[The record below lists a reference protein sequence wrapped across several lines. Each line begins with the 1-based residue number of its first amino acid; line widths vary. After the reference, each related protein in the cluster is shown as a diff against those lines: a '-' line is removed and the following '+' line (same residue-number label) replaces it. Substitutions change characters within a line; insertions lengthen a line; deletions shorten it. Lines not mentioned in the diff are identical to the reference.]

1 MLQQGDEMTGR
12 KTIVVALGG
21 NAIIE
26 EGTEGTIEQQ
36 FANTRKSLDAI
47 VGMIQEGHKVVLTH
61 GNGPQAGVHLIRNEA
76 ASAQVPPS
84 PLNVIVADTQGS
96 MGYMIAQCLSNAL
109 LKAGVKKDVVTVI
122 TQVEVDPA
130 DPSMQ
135 NPTKYVGPF
144 YKAEQVKKMRERGWV
159 IKEDPGRGFRRVVPS
174 PIPLDVIE
182 KETIKDLI
190 DDGKVVIAV
199 GGGGVPVKRE
209 ADGTLSGVDAVIDKD
224 RASALL
230 ANLIGA
236 DELVILTG
244 VDRVAINFK
253 KPDQKFFDRM
263 TVAECEQYLKEG
275 QFPKGSMGPK
285 IEAACD
291 FIKRGG
297 DKVVITT
304 MENATLAVDG
314 RAGTVITE

>member
-1 MLQQGDEMTGR
+1 MSQ

-36 FANTRKSLDAI
+36 FANTRKSLSAI
-47 VGMIQEGHKVVLTH
+47 VGMIRSGHKVVLTH

-109 LKAGVKKDVVTVI
+109 RKESVRKDVVTVV

-130 DPSMQ
+130 DPSML

-144 YKAEQVKKMRERGWV
+144 YRAEQVEAMRQRGWI

-174 PIPLDVIE
+174 PIPLDVVE
-182 KETIKDLI
+182 KATIRDLLE
-190 DDGKVVIAV
+190 DGKVVIAA
-199 GGGGVPVKRE
+199 GGGGVPVKRDP
-209 ADGTLSGVDAVIDKD
+209 DGTLTGVDAVIDKD

-244 VDRVAINFK
+244 VDRVAINYR
-253 KPDQKFFDRM
+253 KPDQKFFDRL
-263 TVAECEQYLKEG
+263 TVAECERYMTEG

-291 FIKRGG
+291 FIRRGG
-297 DKVVITT
+297 AKVIITS
-304 MENATLAVDG
+304 MENATLAAEG
-314 RAGTVITE
+314 KAGTVITA

>member
-1 MLQQGDEMTGR
+1 MGR

-26 EGTEGTIEQQ
+26 EGTEGTIAQQ
-36 FANTRKSLDAI
+36 FENTRKSMDAI
-47 VGMIQEGHKVVLTH
+47 VGLIREGHRVVLSH
-61 GNGPQAGVHLIRNEA
+61 GNGPQAGVHLIRHEA

-96 MGYMIAQCLSNAL
+96 MGYMIAQCLTNAL
-109 LKAGVKKDVVTVI
+109 LKAKLEKDVVTVI
-122 TQVEVDPA
+122 TQVVVDPA
-130 DPSMQ
+130 DPSML

-144 YKAEQVKKMRERGWV
+144 YKAEQVDRLRARGWIV
-159 IKEDPGRGFRRVVPS
+159 KEDPGRGYRRVVAS
-174 PIPLDVIE
+174 PQPLDVVE
-182 KETIKDLI
+182 KGTIKDLI

-199 GGGGVPVKRE
+199 GGGGVPVMRG
-209 ADGTLSGVDAVIDKD
+209 ADGMLAGVDAVIDKD

-236 DELVILTG
+236 DELCILTG
-244 VDRVAINFK
+244 VDKVAINYK
-253 KPDQKFFDRM
+253 KPDQRLFDAL
-263 TVAECEQYLKEG
+263 TVAECERFLAEG

-291 FIKRGG
+291 FIRRGG
-297 DKVVITT
+297 AKVIITT
-304 MENATLAVDG
+304 MGNALAAIDG
-314 RAGTVITE
+314 RAGTVITA

>member
-1 MLQQGDEMTGR
+1 MEAR

-26 EGTEGTIEQQ
+26 EGTEGTVQQQ
-36 FANTRKSLDAI
+36 FENTRKSMKAI
-47 VGMIQEGHKVVLTH
+47 VGMIGEGHKVVLTH

-96 MGYMIAQCLSNAL
+96 MGYMIAQSLMNAL
-109 LKAGVKKDVVTVI
+109 RAERIEKDIVTVI
-122 TQVEVDPA
+122 TQVEVDPN

-144 YKAEQVKKMRERGWV
+144 YKADQVEKLRSRGWI
-159 IKEDPGRGFRRVVPS
+159 IKEDPMRGFRRVVPS
-174 PIPLDVIE
+174 PMPLDVIE
-182 KETIKDLI
+182 KDTIKDLI
-190 DDGKVVIAV
+190 DDGKIVIAV
-199 GGGGVPVKRE
+199 GGGGIPVKRN

-230 ANLIGA
+230 ANLIDA

-244 VDRVAINFK
+244 VEKVAINFR
-253 KPDQKFFDRM
+253 KPNQQVFDHM
-263 TVAECEQYLKEG
+263 TVEECEKYMAEG

-291 FIKRGG
+291 FIRRGG
-297 DKVVITT
+297 AKVIITS
-304 MENATLAVDG
+304 MEHATAAIHG
-314 RAGTVITE
+314 GAGTTITA

>member
-1 MLQQGDEMTGR
+1 
-12 KTIVVALGG
+12 
-21 NAIIE
+21 
-26 EGTEGTIEQQ
+26 
-36 FANTRKSLDAI
+36 
-47 VGMIQEGHKVVLTH
+47 VLSH

-84 PLNVIVADTQGS
+84 TLNLIVADTQGS
-96 MGYMIAQCLSNAL
+96 MGYMIAQSLRNAL
-109 LKAGVKKDVVTVI
+109 HLAGVEKDVVTIV

-130 DPSMQ
+130 DPSMV

-144 YKAEQVKKMRERGWV
+144 YKAEQVEALRARGWIV
-159 IKEDPGRGFRRVVPS
+159 KEDPGRGYRRVVAS
-174 PIPLDVIE
+174 PLPLDVIE
-182 KETIKDLI
+182 KGTIKDLL
-190 DDGKVVIAV
+190 DEGKVVIAV

-236 DELVILTG
+236 DELCILTG
-244 VDRVAINFK
+244 VDRVAINYK
-253 KPDQKFFDRM
+253 KPDMKYFDRM
-263 TVAECEQYLKEG
+263 TVAECMKYHAEG

-297 DKVVITT
+297 AKVIITT
-304 MENATLAVDG
+304 MENATAAVDG
-314 RAGTVITE
+314 KAGTVITR

>member
-1 MLQQGDEMTGR
+1 MLNR

-36 FANTRKSLDAI
+36 FANTRKSLEAI
-47 VGMIQEGHKVVLTH
+47 VGMIREGHKVVLTH

-84 PLNVIVADTQGS
+84 PLGVIVADTQGS

-109 LKAGVKKDVVTVI
+109 LKQGVRKEVVTVV

-144 YKAEQVKKMRERGWV
+144 YKADQVEKLRERGWI
-159 IKEDPGRGFRRVVPS
+159 IKEDPGRGYRRVVPS
-174 PIPLDVIE
+174 PIPLDVVE
-182 KETIKDLI
+182 KDTIKDLI
-190 DDGKVVIAV
+190 DDGKIVIAV
-199 GGGGVPVKRE
+199 GGGGVPVRRE
-209 ADGTLSGVDAVIDKD
+209 PDGTLSGVDAVIDKD

-230 ANLIGA
+230 ANLIAA

-244 VDRVAINFK
+244 VDRVAVNYR

-263 TVAECEQYLKEG
+263 TVAECEKYQAEG

-297 DKVVITT
+297 AKVIITT

-314 RAGTVITE
+314 KAGTVIVA

>member
-1 MLQQGDEMTGR
+1 MQM

-26 EGTEGTIEQQ
+26 EGTEGTIAQQ
-36 FANTRKSLDAI
+36 FENTRKSMDAI
-47 VGMIQEGHKVVLTH
+47 VNLIRGGHRVVLSH
-61 GNGPQAGVHLIRNEA
+61 GNGPQAGVHLIRHEA
-76 ASAQVPPS
+76 ASGQVPPS

-96 MGYMIAQCLSNAL
+96 MGYMIAQCLANAL
-109 LKAGVKKDVVTVI
+109 RTASIEKDVVTIV
-122 TQVEVDPA
+122 TQVVVDPR

-144 YKAEQVKKMRERGWV
+144 YKADQVERLRERGWI
-159 IKEDPGRGFRRVVPS
+159 IKEDPGRGFRRVVAS
-174 PIPLDVIE
+174 PMPLDVVE
-182 KETIKDLI
+182 KGTIKDLI
-190 DDGKVVIAV
+190 DDGKVVIAA
-199 GGGGVPVKRE
+199 GGGGVPVMRSPE
-209 ADGTLSGVDAVIDKD
+209 GLLSGVDAVIDKD

-236 DELVILTG
+236 DELLILTG
-244 VDRVAINFK
+244 VERIAINFK
-253 KPDQKFFDRM
+253 KPDQRFFDSL
-263 TVAECEQYLKEG
+263 TVAECEGYLAEG

-297 DKVVITT
+297 HKVIVTSLDK
-304 MENATLAVDG
+304 AAAAVAG
-314 RAGTVITE
+314 AGGTVITA

>member
-1 MLQQGDEMTGR
+1 MSVR

-26 EGTEGTIEQQ
+26 EGTKGTIEQQ
-36 FANTRKSLDAI
+36 FENTRKSMKAI
-47 VGMIQEGHKVVLTH
+47 VGMIAEGHKVVLTH

-76 ASAQVPPS
+76 ASSQVPPS

-96 MGYMIAQCLSNAL
+96 MGYMIAQCLRNAL
-109 LKAGVKKDVVTVI
+109 KEEGIEKDIVTVV
-122 TQVEVDPA
+122 TQVEVDPN

-144 YKAEQVKKMRERGWV
+144 YKAEQVEALRARGWI

-174 PIPLDVIE
+174 PMPLDVIE
-182 KETIKDLI
+182 KDTIKDLI

-199 GGGGVPVKRE
+199 GGGGVPVKRDE
-209 ADGTLSGVDAVIDKD
+209 KGMLSGVDAVIDKD

-230 ANLIGA
+230 ANLIDA
-236 DELVILTG
+236 DELIILTG
-244 VDRVAINFK
+244 VDRVAINFR
-253 KPDQKFFDRM
+253 KPDEKFFDHM
-263 TVAECEQYLKEG
+263 TVAECEKYMAEG

-297 DKVVITT
+297 SKVIITT
-304 MENATLAVDG
+304 MENATAAVDG
-314 RAGTVITE
+314 KAGTVITA

>member
-1 MLQQGDEMTGR
+1 MNR

-26 EGTEGTIEQQ
+26 EGTEGTVAQQ
-36 FANTRKSLDAI
+36 FENTRKSMSAI
-47 VGMIQEGHKVVLTH
+47 VGMISEGHKVVLSH

-76 ASAQVPPS
+76 ASRQVPPAT
-84 PLNVIVADTQGS
+84 LNLIVADTQGS
-96 MGYMIAQCLSNAL
+96 MGYMLAQCLGNAL
-109 LKAGVKKDVVTVI
+109 RQAGVRKDVVTVV

-130 DPSMQ
+130 DPSMG

-144 YKAEQVKKMRERGWV
+144 YKEDQVDALRARGWIV
-159 IKEDPGRGFRRVVPS
+159 KADPGRGFRRVVPS
-174 PIPLDVIE
+174 PLPLDIVE
-182 KETIKDLI
+182 KDTIRDLI

-199 GGGGVPVKRE
+199 GGGGIPVKRE
-209 ADGTLSGVDAVIDKD
+209 SDGTLSGVDAVIDKD

-236 DELVILTG
+236 DELLILTG
-244 VDRVAINFK
+244 VDRVAVNYK
-253 KPDQKFFDRM
+253 KPDQRDFDRL
-263 TVAECEQYLKEG
+263 TVAECERYLAEG

-291 FIKRGG
+291 FIRRGG
-297 DKVVITT
+297 AKVIITS
-304 MENATLAVDG
+304 MENASAAVDG
-314 RAGTVITE
+314 RAGTIVTA

>member
-1 MLQQGDEMTGR
+1 MNR

-26 EGTEGTIEQQ
+26 EGTRGTIEEQ
-36 FANTRKSLDAI
+36 FANTRKSLGAV

-96 MGYMIAQCLSNAL
+96 MGYMLAQCLANAL
-109 LKAGVKKDVVTVI
+109 TKEGVKKGVVTVV
-122 TQVEVDPA
+122 TQVVVDPA
-130 DPSMQ
+130 DPSMK

-144 YKAEQVKKMRERGWV
+144 YKAEDVEGHKAKGWV
-159 IKEDPGRGFRRVVPS
+159 MKEDPGRGFRRVVPS
-174 PIPLDVIE
+174 PLPLDIVE

-190 DDGKVVIAV
+190 DDGLVVIAV
-199 GGGGVPVKRE
+199 GGGGVPVQRE
-209 ADGTLSGVDAVIDKD
+209 ADGTLSGIDAVIDKD

-236 DELVILTG
+236 DELLILTG
-244 VDRVAINFK
+244 VDRVAVNYK
-253 KPDQKFFDRM
+253 KPDEKWFDRM
-263 TVAECEQYLKEG
+263 TVAECEKYQAEN

-297 DKVVITT
+297 EKVIITS
-304 MENATLAVDG
+304 MEHASEAVDG
-314 RAGTVITE
+314 KAGTIITA

>member
-1 MLQQGDEMTGR
+1 MTNR

-26 EGTEGTIEQQ
+26 EGTEGTITQQ
-36 FANTRKSLDAI
+36 FANTRKSLAAI
-47 VGMIQEGHKVVLTH
+47 VGMIADGHKVVLTH
-61 GNGPQAGVHLIRNEA
+61 GNGPQVGVHLIQNEA

-84 PLNVIVADTQGS
+84 PLGVIVADTQGS
-96 MGYMIAQCLSNAL
+96 MGYMIAQSLANTMH
-109 LKAGVKKDVVTVI
+109 LKGISKDVVTVI

-130 DPSMQ
+130 DPSML

-144 YKAEQVKKMRERGWV
+144 YKAEQVEKLRDCGWI

-182 KETIKDLI
+182 KDTIRDLI
-190 DDGKVVIAV
+190 DEGKIVIAV
-199 GGGGVPVKRE
+199 GGGGIPVYRE
-209 ADGTLSGVDAVIDKD
+209 ADGRLEGVDAVIDKD

-230 ANLIGA
+230 ANLINA

-244 VDRVAINFK
+244 VDKVAINFK
-253 KPDQKFFDRM
+253 KPDQKVFDHL
-263 TVAECEQYLKEG
+263 TVAECERYLAEG

-291 FIKRGG
+291 FVRRGG
-297 DKVVITT
+297 ARVIITSL
-304 MENATLAVDG
+304 ENATLAVEG
-314 RAGTVITE
+314 KAGTEVTL

>member
-1 MLQQGDEMTGR
+1 MMTNR
-12 KTIVVALGG
+12 KTIVVAMGG

-26 EGTEGTIEQQ
+26 EGTEGTITQQ
-36 FANTRKSLDAI
+36 FANTRKSLAAV
-47 VGMIQEGHKVVLTH
+47 VGMISEGHKVVLTH

-84 PLNVIVADTQGS
+84 PLGVIVADTQGS
-96 MGYMIAQCLSNAL
+96 MGYMIAQSLANAL
-109 LKAGVKKDVVTVI
+109 LKQGVNKQVVTVI

-144 YKAEQVKKMRERGWV
+144 YKAEQVEKLRERGWQ

-174 PIPLDVIE
+174 PIPLDVVE
-182 KETIKDLI
+182 KGTIKDLI
-190 DDGKVVIAV
+190 DDGKIVIAV
-199 GGGGVPVKRE
+199 GGGGVPVYRE
-209 ADGTLSGVDAVIDKD
+209 ADGSLEGVDAVIDKD

-230 ANLIGA
+230 ANLINA
-236 DELVILTG
+236 DELIILTG
-244 VDRVAINFK
+244 VDKVAINFK
-253 KPDQKFFDRM
+253 KPDQRFFDHM
-263 TVAECEQYLKEG
+263 TVAECERYLAEG

-291 FIKRGG
+291 FIRRGG
-297 DKVVITT
+297 SRVIITT
-304 MENATLAVDG
+304 MENATKAVDG
-314 RAGTVITE
+314 EAGTVITA

>member
-1 MLQQGDEMTGR
+1 MNR

-26 EGTEGTIEQQ
+26 EGTKGTIEEQ
-36 FANTRKSLDAI
+36 FENTRKSLGAI

-96 MGYMIAQCLSNAL
+96 MGYMLAQCLGNAL
-109 LKAGVKKDVVTVI
+109 LKAGVKKGVVTVI
-122 TQVEVDPA
+122 SQVEVDPN
-130 DPSMQ
+130 DPSMK

-144 YKAEQVKKMRERGWV
+144 YKADDVEGHRAKGW
-159 IKEDPGRGFRRVVPS
+159 IMKEDPGRGWRRVVPS
-174 PIPLDVIE
+174 PLPLDIIE

-190 DDGKVVIAV
+190 DDGLVVIAV
-199 GGGGVPVKRE
+199 GGGGVPVQR
-209 ADGTLSGVDAVIDKD
+209 APDGTLSGVDAVIDKD

-236 DELVILTG
+236 DELLILTG
-244 VDRVAINFK
+244 VDKVAVNYK
-253 KPDQKFFDRM
+253 KPDQKVLDRM
-263 TVAECEQYLKEG
+263 TVAECDKYMAEG

-291 FIKRGG
+291 FIRRGG
-297 DKVVITT
+297 ARVIITS
-304 MENATLAVDG
+304 MENASAAVEG
-314 RAGTVITE
+314 KAGTLITV